1 MQPVMELARLT
12 RVWTSVAGEPWATVG
27 KPLRLHNGILFLGV
41 PDASWAQ
48 RLALDGRKLRRA
60 VEKALG
66 HEVTIRHRVIGRAE
80 EEPWTPV
87 EPRFDDPHVTEAV
100 DTVPDGPL
108 RDALRAYLAHLAA
121 FQERNRLIANNPE
134 EKR

>member
-12 RVWTSVAGEPWATVG
+12 RVWTSVVGEPWATVG
-27 KPLRLHNGILFLGV
+27 KPLRIHNGILFLGV

-48 RLALDGRKLRRA
+48 RLALDGRKLKRA

-66 HEVTIRHRVIGRAE
+66 HEVTIRHRVIGAADA
-80 EEPWTPV
+80 EPWTPV
-87 EPRFDDPHVTEAV
+87 EPRFDDPHVAEAV
-100 DTVPDGPL
+100 EKVPQGPL

-121 FQERNRLIANNPE
+121 FQERNGITTNNPE
-134 EKR
+134 EK

>member
-27 KPLRLHNGILFLGV
+27 KPLKLHNGILFLGV

-66 HEVTIRHRVIGRAE
+66 HEVTIRHRVIGASAE
-80 EEPWTPV
+80 NTWTPV
-87 EPRFDDPHVTEAV
+87 EPRFDDPHVAEAV
-100 DTVPDGPL
+100 GAVPEGPL

-121 FQERNRLIANNPE
+121 FQERNGITNHTE
-134 EKR
+134 ENE